1 MSTMSENPSAHA
13 ELAARLGQRSSGE
26 RVDLRLVPSPVSGTR
41 ARAPALLERLPT
53 IDGRLLSALVKRT
66 LDVVVAALALLLA
79 APLLVVIA
87 IAIKTSSPGPVLFG
101 HQRLGRNGTSFT
113 CLKFRTMVTDAD
125 RVLAELF
132 ESRPE
137 LREHYQEHFKLPADP
152 RVTPIGR
159 WLRRTS
165 MDELPQFLNVLRGDM
180 SVVGPRPIV
189 TAELE
194 KYGDWRDTLLSV
206 RPGVTGLWQVSG
218 RSDLDYATR
227 VDLDVSYVRR
237 RTLRGD
243 LAIML
248 RTVRVVFMVSSN
260 GAY

>member
-1 MSTMSENPSAHA
+1 MRAISEKRYPGVELTTRSAPHA
-13 ELAARLGQRSSGE
+13 GALRP
-26 RVDLRLVPSPVSGTR
+26 DLRLLPRPTSGTGGR
-41 ARAPALLERLPT
+41 LQALFERLPT
-53 IDGRLLSALVKRT
+53 LDRRLLAAVAKRT
-66 LDVVVAALALLLA
+66 LDVIVSTLALVIT

-101 HQRLGRNGTSFT
+101 HERLGKHGVPFT
-113 CLKFRTMVTDAD
+113 CLKFRTMVPDAD

-132 ESRPE
+132 TSRPD
-137 LREHYQEHFKLPADP
+137 LRRYYEEHFKLPADP
-152 RVTPIGR
+152 RITWIGR

-165 MDELPQFLNVLRGDM
+165 LDELPQFLNVLRGDM

-189 TAELE
+189 AAEQE
-194 KYGDWRDTLLSV
+194 KYGAWCDTLLSV

-218 RSDLDYATR
+218 RSDLDYARR
-227 VDLDVSYVRR
+227 VDLDITYVQR

-248 RTVRVVFMVSSN
+248 RTVRVMFMVAGN